1 MMWLLEQRGDG
12 VVEGVAVRLLEQ
24 RGDGVVEGV
33 AVRLLEQGDVVLWSD
48 VAGCQSKAVNER
60 SQR

>member
-12 VVEGVAVRLLEQ
+12 MVEGVVVRLLEQ

-33 AVRLLEQGDVVLWSD
+33 AVRLLEQGDDCWCCGVTWL
-48 VAGCQSKAVNER
+48 AAR
-60 SQR
+60 ARP